1 MMLLLPMP
9 ESVKAKLAVSAI
21 TYPLPAKR
29 YWMLFQSWTQLQSY
43 LLIVLACTLAI
54 HGLAIASG
62 ARVMPLGALLA
73 GLAVGALI
81 SVLMVMKARFSV
93 SPASEAA
100 VRRVVTEVECAR
112 YIEVGARGNAIVY
125 RQNLPRLLRWDEGN
139 IHVARDGDTLV
150 LTGPVANLRRI
161 RARLCAS

>member
-1 MMLLLPMP
+1 MP
-9 ESVKAKLAVSAI
+9 ETLPTKLAISALS
-21 TYPLPAKR
+21 YPLPRQR
-29 YWMLFQSWTQLQSY
+29 YWLLFQSWTQLQSY
-43 LLIVLACTLAI
+43 LLIVAACTLAI

-62 ARVMPLGALLA
+62 ARVMPIGALLA
-73 GLAVGALI
+73 GLAVGGLI
-81 SVLMVMKARFSV
+81 SVLMVMQARFTV
-93 SPASEAA
+93 APASEAT

-125 RQNLPRLLRWDEGN
+125 RQNLPRLLRGDEGN

-161 RARLCAS
+161 RARLAG

>member
-1 MMLLLPMP
+1 MAATTALL
-9 ESVKAKLAVSAI
+9 VSPI
-21 TYPLPAKR
+21 DYPLAPRR
-29 YWMLFQSWTQLQSY
+29 YWLLFQSWSQLQSY
-43 LLIVLACTLAI
+43 LLIVLACTLGI

-73 GLAVGALI
+73 GLAVGGLI
-81 SVLMVMKARFSV
+81 SVLMVMKARFTV

-112 YIEVGARGNAIVY
+112 YIEVGKRDNAIVY
-125 RQNLPRLLRWDEGN
+125 RQNLPRVLRWDEGN
-139 IHVARDGDTLV
+139 IHISRDGDTLV

-161 RARLCAS
+161 RARLAA